1 MKDRERGLDTETIAN
16 RGIAESNSQST
27 GGQGSRVCEDEVRC
41 SSLKQTVRKLWS
53 FDSLP
58 LGE

>member
-1 MKDRERGLDTETIAN
+1 MKDRERALDAETIAN
-16 RGIAESNSQST
+16 RRNAESNSQV
-27 GGQGSRVCEDEVRC
+27 SRVREDEVRC
-41 SSLKQTVRKLWS
+41 SSLKRTVRKLWS